1 MARLTHEELTR
12 FHDGELSASERARIE
27 GVLQGASDQDRVHLE
42 KLDKLGDLLRLMHE
56 EQSSQV
62 SFDGFAERVAAGIRA
77 QEKPTMGARLGIWLS
92 EFFEHR
98 RVIWVPAA
106 SLVGAAA
113 AVLIALPFMG
123 TPKETSRPSSTPS
136 PEIWTASAA
145 TAQQN
150 AVSRGSEAILSNRD
164 QVSGMELVVSNER
177 GEPIG
182 VVWVND

>member
-1 MARLTHEELTR
+1 MARLTQEELTR

-27 GVLQGASDQDRVHLE
+27 GALQGAADGDLAHLE
-42 KLDKLGDLLRLMHE
+42 KLDKLGDFLRLMHE

-77 QEKPTMGARLGIWLS
+77 QEKPTAVARLSVWLS

-98 RVIWVPAA
+98 RIIWIPAA

-123 TPKETSRPSSTPS
+123 SPNETSRPSSVPS
-136 PEIWTASAA
+136 PEIWTASAV

-150 AVSRGSEAILSNRD
+150 AVPRGSEASLSNRD
-164 QVSGMELVVSNER
+164 QVSGMELLVSNER
-177 GEPIG
+177 GESIG